1 MFIHIGGDTVVST
14 KDVISILDHQ
24 TIKSSKIN
32 KAFLHEKRQMVVDHD
47 QEETKSYVIT
57 KDAIFCSP
65 ISSLTLKRRAQ
76 FVDSLDQ
83 VSFVQAEVEE
93 LTSSGSSDDER

>member
-14 KDVISILDHQ
+14 KEVISILDHQ
-24 TIKSSKIN
+24 TMKSSKIN
-32 KAFLHEKRQMVVDHD
+32 KAFLNEKRKTVVDHSE
-47 QEETKSYVIT
+47 EETKSYVIT
-57 KDAIFCSP
+57 QDAIYCSP

-83 VSFVQAEVEE
+83 VPFAQAEVEE
-93 LTSSGSSDDER
+93 LT

>member
-14 KDVISILDHQ
+14 KEVISILDHQ
-24 TIKSSKIN
+24 TMKSSKIN
-32 KAFLHEKRQMVVDHD
+32 KAFLHEKRKAIVDHSE
-47 QEETKSYVIT
+47 EETKSYVIT
-57 KDAIFCSP
+57 QDAIYCSP

-83 VSFVQAEVEE
+83 VPFAQAEVEE
-93 LTSSGSSDDER
+93 LTE

>member
-14 KDVISILDHQ
+14 KEVISILDHQ
-24 TIKSSKIN
+24 TIKTSKIN
-32 KAFLHEKRQMVVDHD
+32 KAFLQDKKKTIVDHSV
-47 QEETKSYVIT
+47 EETKSYVIT
-57 KDAIFCSP
+57 QEAIYCSP

-83 VSFVQAEVEE
+83 VPIVQAEVEE
-93 LTSSGSSDDER
+93 LTD

>member
-24 TIKSSKIN
+24 TVKMSKVTKRFIEEERKKKRVIDEASEEVKS
-32 KAFLHEKRQMVVDHD
+32 F
-47 QEETKSYVIT
+47 VIT
-57 KDAIFCSP
+57 KDAIYCSP

-76 FVDSLDQ
+76 FVNSLDQ
-83 VSFVQAEVEE
+83 FPSVETESEE
-93 LTSSGSSDDER
+93 LTE

>member
-24 TIKSSKIN
+24 TVKSSKIN
-32 KAFLHEKRQMVVDHD
+32 KNFLNEKRRTVVDHSVED
-47 QEETKSYVIT
+47 TKSYVIT
-57 KDAIFCSP
+57 QDAIYCSP

-83 VSFVQAEVEE
+83 VPIVQAEVEE
-93 LTSSGSSDDER
+93 LT

>member
-24 TIKSSKIN
+24 TVKSSKNN
-32 KAFLHEKRQMVVDHD
+32 KAFLQEKKKMVVDSA

-57 KDAIFCSP
+57 TDAIYCSP

>member
-14 KDVISILDHQ
+14 KEVISILDHQ
-24 TIKSSKIN
+24 TVKSSKTN
-32 KAFLHEKRQMVVDHD
+32 KEFLQDKRKTVVDHSV
-47 QEETKSYVIT
+47 EETKSYVIT
-57 KDAIFCSP
+57 QDAIYCSP

-83 VSFVQAEVEE
+83 VPIVQAEVEE
-93 LTSSGSSDDER
+93 LTE

>member
-24 TIKSSKIN
+24 TVKTSKIT
-32 KAFLHEKRQMVVDHD
+32 KRFIDDERKKKRVIEEAS
-47 QEETKSYVIT
+47 EETKSFVIT
-57 KDAIFCSP
+57 KDAIYCSP

-76 FVDSLDQ
+76 FVNSLDQ
-83 VSFVQAEVEE
+83 FPSVETESEE
-93 LTSSGSSDDER
+93 LTE

>member
-24 TIKSSKIN
+24 SVKSSKVN
-32 KAFLHEKRQMVVDHD
+32 QAFLQANRNMVVD
-47 QEETKSYVIT
+47 QGVEETKSYVIT
-57 KDAIFCSP
+57 KDAVYCSP

-76 FVDSLDQ
+76 FVDSLEQ
-83 VSFVQAEVEE
+83 VPVQAEVEE
-93 LTSSGSSDDER
+93 LTE

>member
-24 TIKSSKIN
+24 TVKTSKVTKRFIDEERKKKRVIDEASEEVKS
-32 KAFLHEKRQMVVDHD
+32 F
-47 QEETKSYVIT
+47 VIT
-57 KDAIFCSP
+57 KDAIYCSP

-76 FVDSLDQ
+76 FVNSLDQ
-83 VSFVQAEVEE
+83 FPSVETESKE
-93 LTSSGSSDDER
+93 LTD

>member
-14 KDVISILDHQ
+14 KEVISILDHQ
-24 TIKSSKIN
+24 TMKSSKIN
-32 KAFLHEKRQMVVDHD
+32 KAFLHEKRRMIVDHSE
-47 QEETKSYVIT
+47 EETKSYVIT
-57 KDAIFCSP
+57 QDAIYCSP

-83 VSFVQAEVEE
+83 VPFAQAEVEE
-93 LTSSGSSDDER
+93 LT

>member
-14 KDVISILDHQ
+14 KEVISILDHQ
-24 TIKSSKIN
+24 TVKSSKIN
-32 KAFLHEKRQMVVDHD
+32 KKFLEEKLKRVVDNSA
-47 QEETKSYVIT
+47 EETKSYVIT
-57 KDAIFCSP
+57 TEAIYCSP

-83 VSFVQAEVEE
+83 FPFVQADVEE
-93 LTSSGSSDDER
+93 LTE

>member
-14 KDVISILDHQ
+14 KEVISILDHQ
-24 TIKSSKIN
+24 TVKSSKIN
-32 KAFLHEKRQMVVDHD
+32 KAFLHEKRKTVVDHNE
-47 QEETKSYVIT
+47 EETKSYVIT
-57 KDAIFCSP
+57 QEAIYCSP

-83 VSFVQAEVEE
+83 VPFVQAEVEE
-93 LTSSGSSDDER
+93 LTE

>member
-14 KDVISILDHQ
+14 KEVISIMDHQ
-24 TIKSSKIN
+24 SIKSSKIN
-32 KAFLHEKRQMVVDHD
+32 KKFIEDEKRLKKLVENSV
-47 QEETKSYVIT
+47 EETKSYVIT
-57 KDAIFCSP
+57 KDAIYCSP

-83 VSFVQAEVEE
+83 FPFVQAEVEE
-93 LTSSGSSDDER
+93 LTD

>member
-1 MFIHIGGDTVVST
+1 MST

-24 TIKSSKIN
+24 TVKSSKNN
-32 KAFLHEKRQMVVDHD
+32 KAFLQEKKKMVVDSD

-57 KDAIFCSP
+57 TDAIYCSP

>member
-24 TIKSSKIN
+24 TVKSSKNN
-32 KAFLHEKRQMVVDHD
+32 KAFLQEKKKMVVDSD

-57 KDAIFCSP
+57 TDAIYCSP

>member
-14 KDVISILDHQ
+14 KEVISILDHQ
-24 TIKSSKIN
+24 TVKTSKLN
-32 KAFLHEKRQMVVDHD
+32 KAFLHEKRKTVVDSSA
-47 QEETKSYVIT
+47 EETKSYVIT
-57 KDAIFCSP
+57 QDAIYCSP

-83 VSFVQAEVEE
+83 VPIVQAEVEE
-93 LTSSGSSDDER
+93 LTE

>member
-14 KDVISILDHQ
+14 KEVISILDHQ
-24 TIKSSKIN
+24 TIKTSKIN
-32 KAFLHEKRQMVVDHD
+32 KAFLQDKKKTIVDHSV
-47 QEETKSYVIT
+47 EETKSYVIT
-57 KDAIFCSP
+57 QEAIYCSP

-83 VSFVQAEVEE
+83 VPIVQAEVEE
-93 LTSSGSSDDER
+93 LTE

>member
-14 KDVISILDHQ
+14 KEVISILDHQ
-24 TIKSSKIN
+24 TVKSSKIN
-32 KAFLHEKRQMVVDHD
+32 KAFLHEKRKTVVDHSE
-47 QEETKSYVIT
+47 EETKSYVIT
-57 KDAIFCSP
+57 QDAIYCSP

-83 VSFVQAEVEE
+83 VPLVQAEVEE
-93 LTSSGSSDDER
+93 LT

>member
-14 KDVISILDHQ
+14 KEVISILDHQ
-24 TIKSSKIN
+24 TVKSSKTN
-32 KAFLHEKRQMVVDHD
+32 KGFLQDKRKTVGDHSV
-47 QEETKSYVIT
+47 EETKSYVIT
-57 KDAIFCSP
+57 QDAIYCSP

-83 VSFVQAEVEE
+83 VPIVQAEVEE
-93 LTSSGSSDDER
+93 LTE

>member
-14 KDVISILDHQ
+14 KEVISILDHQ
-24 TIKSSKIN
+24 TVKSSKIN
-32 KAFLHEKRQMVVDHD
+32 KAFLHGKRNTVVDHSE
-47 QEETKSYVIT
+47 EETKSYVIT
-57 KDAIFCSP
+57 QDAIYCSP

-83 VSFVQAEVEE
+83 VPLVQAEVEE
-93 LTSSGSSDDER
+93 LTE

>member
-24 TIKSSKIN
+24 TVNTSKIT
-32 KAFLHEKRQMVVDHD
+32 KRFID
-47 QEETKSYVIT
+47 EERKKKRVIDEASEEVKSFVIT
-57 KDAIFCSP
+57 KDVIYCSP

-76 FVDSLDQ
+76 FVNSLDQ
-83 VSFVQAEVEE
+83 FPSVETESEE
-93 LTSSGSSDDER
+93 LTE